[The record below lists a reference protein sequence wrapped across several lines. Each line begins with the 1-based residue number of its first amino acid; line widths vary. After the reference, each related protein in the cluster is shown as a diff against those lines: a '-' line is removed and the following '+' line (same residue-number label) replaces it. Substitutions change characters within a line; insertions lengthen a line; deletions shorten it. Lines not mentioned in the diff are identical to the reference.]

1 MGEGKRRF
9 RWLSFG
15 SYALKGTRR
24 LKALSTKEQR
34 AEIVRVAKDPEAW
47 GESLTEGWDL
57 VKDESLDL
65 KDAFLTIYKIQLGRR
80 TSRKER
86 RNAVKKFAL
95 AGTFIP
101 PLRVFSIPGSEMI
114 LGVAAFVMPLQII
127 PDRFLPTILRST
139 NDEETP
145 TPSKRRL
152 KWFQKERNT
161 LLESVEDHD

>member
-15 SYALKGTRR
+15 SYALKGARR
-24 LKALSTKEQR
+24 LKEVSSKEQR

-47 GESLTEGWDL
+47 GQSLTEGWDL

-80 TSRKER
+80 TSKKER
-86 RNAVKKFAL
+86 RNAVEKFAL
-95 AGTFIP
+95 AGAFIP

-114 LGVAAFVMPLQII
+114 LGVAAFVMPLRII
-127 PDRFLPTILRST
+127 PDRFLPSILRST
-139 NDEETP
+139 NEEEIP
-145 TPSKRRL
+145 TPSKKRL
-152 KWFQKERNT
+152 KWFQKERT
-161 LLESVEDHD
+161 AVLDSVDEDS

>member
-15 SYALKGTRR
+15 SYALKGARR
-24 LKALSTKEQR
+24 LKAASTKEQR

-47 GESLTEGWDL
+47 GQSLTEGWDL

-65 KDAFLTIYKIQLGRR
+65 KDAFLTVYKIQLGRR
-80 TSRKER
+80 TSKKER

-114 LGVAAFVMPLQII
+114 LGVAAFVMPLRII
-127 PDRFLPTILRST
+127 PDRFLPSILRST
-139 NDEETP
+139 NEEEIP
-145 TPSKRRL
+145 TPSKKRL
-152 KWFQKERNT
+152 KWFQKERNAV
-161 LLESVEDHD
+161 LDSVEEK